1 LNFQKTEAR
10 LIEYTKQVQVKDQEI
25 QKLMQTINELNKNVD
40 NLNEELNKNHSAIE
54 DLEFQLEEHKL
65 GLTEN
70 EDQSE
75 PNAKETG
82 ADELTH
88 LRDLVRV
95 HTQEIDKLKAN
106 EKNLLDER
114 DEIFRNLEMFEEKI
128 RMSQAEIDE
137 NSKLKQILKDNEVN
151 IKFLTDETEK
161 LRFLCDENDIKKF
174 ELESKLKEYEEE
186 KSKMEQ
192 TVKKLEIK
200 NIQVQGLH
208 DELKQQ
214 MQLTEKQVESNLKN
228 SFNEKMRELEVQIEQ
243 HKMESIHVDSLNE
256 KILLANQNI
265 EDLNKQISDQEKT
278 NGDLVRLH
286 DLCLCSM
293 PQEQH
298 N

>member
-1 LNFQKTEAR
+1 MNFQKTEAR